1 MNAPYPWL
9 ESHWGDLQTRWA
21 SGALG
26 HAYLLSGRSGL
37 GKLDLAE
44 AFAGTILC
52 EAEQDLSRPCGQCR
66 GCTLLAS
73 GNHPDYRRLSP
84 EDDRAAIVIDQVRDL
99 IAFYTLKS
107 HYLGYKIGIV
117 CPAEA
122 MNTAAANALLKILEE
137 PPPRALLLLISHR
150 PGLLPATV
158 TSRCQRISIAV
169 PPWEAVEGWLSANC
183 ATERVSEAIE
193 TLALADAPLDIMQQL
208 EAGRISLLNDLIE
221 AMAAMAGR
229 RVLALDAARD
239 FAAVDIQAFI
249 DAVETLVQALVL
261 LRTGHRLPRLRI
273 PHDQLGHLQ
282 EIADKLDFKRLFL
295 YLDEVA
301 LARSLVLRS
310 SGVRS
315 AEIIENLWFG
325 WARATSMENE
335 A

>member
-1 MNAPYPWL
+1 MNVPYPWL
-9 ESHWGDLQTRWA
+9 ESHWADLKTRWT

-26 HAYLLSGRSGL
+26 HAYLLSGRRGL
-37 GKLDLAE
+37 GKLELAE

-52 EAEQDLSRPCGQCR
+52 EAEQELSRPCGQCR

-84 EDDRAAIVIDQVRDL
+84 EDDHTAIVIDQVRDL

-117 CPAEA
+117 RPAEA

-137 PPPRALLLLISHR
+137 PPPSALLLLVSHR

-158 TSRCQRISIAV
+158 TSRCQRISIEA
-169 PPWEAVEGWLSANC
+169 PAWEAVEGWLTANY
-183 ATERVSEAIE
+183 ATKELNEAIE
-193 TLALADAPLDIMQQL
+193 TLAMAGAPLDIVQQL
-208 EAGRISLLNDLIE
+208 ESGQMSLLNDLIE
-221 AMAAMAGR
+221 ALAAMSGQ
-229 RVLALDAARD
+229 RVLALDAARN
-239 FAAVDIQAFI
+239 FAGVDVQAFI
-249 DAVETLVQALVL
+249 DALETLIQALVL
-261 LRTGHRLPRLRI
+261 LHTGHRLARLRI
-273 PHDQLGHLQ
+273 PRDQLEHLQ

-325 WARATSMENE
+325 WARATTVENR